1 MIVATKPTVV
11 ITDEKMCCYRS
22 GRELK
27 RNHMYSANWLHSKIL
42 LLTYNYKYVVENVT
56 SLNIH

>member
-27 RNHMYSANWLHSKIL
+27 RNHMYSANWLHFKIL
-42 LLTYNYKYVVENVT
+42 LLTYNYKYVFEK
-56 SLNIH
+56 LEH